1 MTNCQAASHVS
12 WVVKCSPRALGFGRS
27 NQLLH
32 TPPNPALTQSTSPL
46 INELPFDKSNFT
58 CPMILSPNVKPTYML
73 MPSSISWHSTPSPA
87 WSPFALQTSGK
98 LSHMVRATKSG
109 YTKPRAHVLAPR
121 AQHVPNYVPT
131 LNHSPTTPFHRRT
144 K

>member
-98 LSHMVRATKSG
+98 LNHMVRATKRG